1 MKEFYSRAIVLER
14 RDVGEVDGIISLF
27 TEDFGKIL
35 AWAKSVKKIKSK
47 LSAHLQP
54 LTFIKIRLIQR
65 PGPRNGWAIVDC
77 MRDDDFSDF
86 ETSKRYD
93 ILPII
98 YFLNHHLFE
107 FQPDRNLWAFLR
119 HIFLGKYDYS
129 QTAKTLLTIMGFDLT
144 ESSCAVCSSKLVAA
158 FHGNDQ
164 VFLCAKCALKFPSD
178 ALLLIN
184 NKL

>member
-1 MKEFYSRAIVLER
+1 MREFYSKAVVLER
-14 RDVGEVDGIISLF
+14 KDVGEVDGVISLF

-54 LTFIKIRLIQR
+54 LTFIKVRLIQR
-65 PGPRNGWAIVDC
+65 PGPRDGWAIVDC
-77 MRDDDFSDF
+77 MRDDEFSDF
-86 ETSKRYD
+86 ETNKRYD

-98 YFLNHHLFE
+98 YFLNRHLFE
-107 FQPDRNLWAFLR
+107 FQSDRRLWVFLR
-119 HIFLGKYDYS
+119 HIFSAKYNYPE
-129 QTAKTLLTIMGFDLT
+129 TVKALLMIMGFDSAK
-144 ESSCAVCSSKLVAA
+144 SSCAVCSSKPVAA

-178 ALLLIN
+178 ALLLTN